1 MVLTTC
7 TPQQKE
13 EGGPGRAPKV
23 KGQEPPEKL
32 QTKDPVSQVPN
43 NHPARGR
50 APSVCK
56 SGSDLVNTVVTITV
70 WIKV

>member
-13 EGGPGRAPKV
+13 EGGPGRVPKV
-23 KGQEPPEKL
+23 KGQEPPEKP